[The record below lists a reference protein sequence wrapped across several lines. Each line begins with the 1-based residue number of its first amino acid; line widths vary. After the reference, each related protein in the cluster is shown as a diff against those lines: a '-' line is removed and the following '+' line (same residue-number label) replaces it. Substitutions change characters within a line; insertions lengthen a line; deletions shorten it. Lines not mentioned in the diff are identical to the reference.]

1 MKTQKIPS
9 HPSVRVFSHILKCRC
24 LYYNQ
29 EWMNIQDLTEDGK
42 NFKLKFSLISLI
54 IQKG

>member
-9 HPSVRVFSHILKCRC
+9 RMDVRVFLHILKCRC
-24 LYYNQ
+24 LYYIQ

-42 NFKLKFSLISLI
+42 NFKLKFSLIFLI
-54 IQKG
+54 IQKE

>member
-1 MKTQKIPS
+1 MD
-9 HPSVRVFSHILKCRC
+9 VRVFLHILKCRC

-42 NFKLKFSLISLI
+42 NFKLKFSLIFLI
-54 IQKG
+54 IQKE